1 MRDDEKPNLRRLPLF
16 REMMTPTFDSLMQI
30 AYSQSF
36 PAQLEL
42 IRQGEYADFLH
53 VIIEGSVELH
63 ASWNG
68 RDTVMGIVHPVST
81 FILAACV
88 YDEPYLMS
96 ARTLERS
103 QIVLIPVA
111 DVRVALRRDSD
122 FAMAA
127 MRELAGGYRAFVR
140 QAKNLKLRNSLER
153 LAAYIL
159 HQSCRSGD
167 AATIVLPVEKRH
179 LASHL
184 GMTPENLSR
193 SMKALQGHGVVVQ
206 GMRVTITDRARLA
219 AIAVPDPLM
228 DGPVIKAPTVLPRR
242 REMPSLARKRG

>member
-1 MRDDEKPNLRRLPLF
+1 MRDDDKPNLRRLPLF
-16 REMMTPTFDSLMQI
+16 REMMTTTFDALMQI
-30 AYSQSF
+30 AYLQSF
-36 PAQLEL
+36 PPQLEL
-42 IRQGEYADFLH
+42 IKQGEYADFLH

-63 ASWNG
+63 ATWNG

-127 MRELAGGYRAFVR
+127 MRELAGGYRTFVR
-140 QAKNLKLRNSLER
+140 HAKNLKLRNSLER

-159 HQSCRSGD
+159 TQSSRLDD
-167 AATIVLPVEKRH
+167 AATVTLPVEKRH
-179 LASHL
+179 LASYL

-193 SMKALQGHGVVVQ
+193 SMKSLQDHGLAMQ
-206 GMRVTITDRARLA
+206 GMRVTITDRARLMAVA
-219 AIAVPDPLM
+219 APDRLM
-228 DGPVIKAPTVLPRR
+228 DGPDVKPTP
-242 REMPSLARKRG
+242 AG